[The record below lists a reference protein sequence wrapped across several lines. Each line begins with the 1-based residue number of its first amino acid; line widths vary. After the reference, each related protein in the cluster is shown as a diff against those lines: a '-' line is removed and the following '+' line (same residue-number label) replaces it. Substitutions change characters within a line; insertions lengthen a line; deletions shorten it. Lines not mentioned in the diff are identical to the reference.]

1 MSRKKPIPER
11 VFLQWYGDQEPH
23 DDPVDEVSWCDC
35 IVYKHDVEYV
45 RSDKLTAAQA
55 EIAELRARCER
66 VFSQWRAQ
74 SIRCGDDII
83 ASNVLFECAHDLERE
98 LAKTAKANPG
108 GAHE

>member
-1 MSRKKPIPER
+1 MSFPTDPLDRLI
-11 VFLQWYGDQEPH
+11 VFLGNREGVQRRTGFIAMA
-23 DDPVDEVSWCDC
+23 DDYAAQLAAVQAL
-35 IVYKHDVEYV
+35 
-45 RSDKLTAAQA
+45 RSDLTAAQA

-83 ASNVLFECAHDLERE
+83 ASNVLYECAHDLERE
-98 LAKTAKANPG
+98 LTKSAKANPG